1 MRLMIWSTSCWTVFK
16 LVLATQKDQ
25 EKDKTKNMKIMQDVT
40 VKSDLLIWE
49 LKETGAN
56 NFMIMQ
62 AYLSLATIVFLFP
75 QL

>member
-40 VKSDLLIWE
+40 VKSDLLI
-49 LKETGAN
+49 
-56 NFMIMQ
+56 
-62 AYLSLATIVFLFP
+62 
-75 QL
+75 